1 MLRAKVISLDEYRK
15 TRMFRQRS
23 LRFMI
28 EGHLAAAGLMDKL
41 ECIQLESLG
50 NFSHVMENCWEPWDS
65 ELEVELPGDNRE
77 NNRT

>member
-1 MLRAKVISLDEYRK
+1 
-15 TRMFRQRS
+15 
-23 LRFMI
+23 MI